1 MTLKATATVEPP
13 SDISPPKPQRP
24 PSAENVATASDDIVF
39 VRLRSELEKTLKE
52 LAIMFGLKPNV
63 PSQILL
69 RRLREAGVISLQQ
82 QKGIRSLL
90 ALGSRQLHGAP
101 VDAAVAD
108 YARTE
113 GDALLKSLQRLPE
126 YEEQEI
132 LNAIITLA
140 RQSNLTVSAPQKD
153 VDLLVDQIPIEV
165 KVGASPLSGS
175 LALRQL

>member
-1 MTLKATATVEPP
+1 MEHL
-13 SDISPPKPQRP
+13 S
-24 PSAENVATASDDIVF
+24 
-39 VRLRSELEKTLKE
+39 
-52 LAIMFGLKPNV
+52 
-63 PSQILL
+63 
-69 RRLREAGVISLQQ
+69 
-82 QKGIRSLL
+82 
-90 ALGSRQLHGAP
+90 
-101 VDAAVAD
+101 DAAVAD